1 MRSWSFLARV
11 TALVFCSVLVAACDG
26 PNWGRNTAGGITS
39 HSDWTEIE
47 PSQLTAN
54 LSEVLAGL
62 PLRDAKQRL
71 INNAQQQDMVTITD
85 RGWATTYRMISS
97 NRYFS
102 DRDFFLLGSRDA
114 FETWVK
120 ERFPRAKAVEFL
132 DVIPVTH
139 PSSATRGFAA
149 TILVTNEQDRKFRC
163 SIANSGYG
171 GQRFSETS
179 TDIPRP
185 ADMNSTLRIMLC
197 TTNASAASLHR
208 RMQRVAF

>member
-1 MRSWSFLARV
+1 MRSWSLMARC
-11 TALVFCSVLVAACDG
+11 TALALGAFLITACEG

-39 HSDWTEIE
+39 LGDWAEIE
-47 PSQLTAN
+47 PSELTAN
-54 LSEVLAGL
+54 LSQVLSGL
-62 PLRDAKQRL
+62 PLKDAKRRV
-71 INNAQQQDMVTITD
+71 IDNSQQQDMVTITD
-85 RGWATTYRMISS
+85 RGWATSYRMISS

-114 FETWVK
+114 FEAWVRG
-120 ERFPRAKAVEFL
+120 RFPQARAIEFL

-139 PSSATRGFAA
+139 PQTATRGFAA

-197 TTNASAASLHR
+197 TTIASAASLHR

>member
-1 MRSWSFLARV
+1 MRSLASIARCLALACFALLA
-11 TALVFCSVLVAACDG
+11 TACEG
-26 PNWGRNTAGGITS
+26 PNWGKDTSGSITS
-39 HSDWTEIE
+39 LADWTDIDS
-47 PSQLTAN
+47 SQLTAH
-54 LSEVLAGL
+54 LAEVLSGL
-62 PLRDAKQRL
+62 PLRDAKRRL
-71 INNAQQQDMVTITD
+71 INNTQQQDMVTITD

-114 FETWVK
+114 FESWVK
-120 ERFPRAKAVEFL
+120 ERFPRARAIEFL

-139 PSSATRGFAA
+139 PHHATRGFAA

-163 SIANSGYG
+163 AIANSGYG
-171 GQRFSETS
+171 GPRFSETS

-197 TTNASAASLHR
+197 TTNASAASLHQ